1 MRSNMMIVMQLAEI
15 QQLAEISLRVLYILV
30 SIYFISSNE
39 YLFSCWIL
47 VIKLKIKKLIEIS
60 TVQKVWLVEVYRAIV
75 KEMSKNA
82 CTK

>member
-1 MRSNMMIVMQLAEI
+1 MIVMQLAEI

-39 YLFSCWIL
+39 YLFSYWIL
-47 VIKLKIKKLIEIS
+47 VIKLKIQKLIEIS